1 MTKKNRYFLLAAT
14 AILVL
19 GVGGGLLAYLSYKR
33 AALPAGVPPEVRY
46 VPADAALVGYANVRG
61 VMNSELHRQLMPTI
75 EMGARKGRHMMNEF
89 AGIDLEKHVDHVV
102 GYVERGPSESG
113 QTNAGRGQPPRAL
126 MMVQGTFEQERIE
139 QFIRDHG
146 GAIEDYRGHHLSFHR
161 GGRDTDAGKDGFGV
175 GFVQPDLIAVG
186 HADLIRR
193 AIDAAENA
201 AGTQNLTTN
210 AELMKSIR
218 EAAGSTAWAVGYFDT
233 VSHGVKLPNEFTRRM
248 PPVRL
253 IAAKAEINGGVKG
266 TIQAEAA
273 DTAAAEQLR
282 DLVRGFLSLA
292 RLSMGAKPELD
303 STLKSI
309 QLSGTD
315 KTVRLTFAVTP
326 DAVRALAPRP
336 PQ

>member
-33 AALPAGVPPEVRY
+33 AALPPGVPLEVRY

-61 VMNSELHRQLMPTI
+61 VMSSELHRQLMPTI
-75 EMGARKGRHMMNEF
+75 EMGSRKGPHMMNEF
-89 AGIDLEKHVDHVV
+89 AGIDLEKQVDHVL
-102 GYVERGPSESG
+102 GYVERAATNGDAKDDGP
-113 QTNAGRGQPPRAL
+113 ARPPRAL
-126 MMVQGTFEQERIE
+126 MMVQGTFEQPRIE

-146 GAIEDYRGHHLSFHR
+146 GAIEEYRGHHLSLR
-161 GGRDTDAGKDGFGV
+161 SGSPDGKDGFGV
-175 GFVQPDLIAVG
+175 GFLQPDLIAVG
-186 HADLIRR
+186 HADLVRR
-193 AIDAAENA
+193 AIDAAENRGA
-201 AGTQNLTTN
+201 QNLTSN
-210 AELMKSIR
+210 AELMKSIN
-218 EAAGSTAWAVGYFDT
+218 EASGSTAWAVGYFDT

-253 IAAKAEINGGVKG
+253 IAAKADINGGLKG

-282 DLVRGFLSLA
+282 DLLRGFLSLA
-292 RLSMGAKPELD
+292 RLNMGAKPELD

-315 KTVRLTFAVTP
+315 KTVRLTFAVSP
-326 DAVRALAPRP
+326 DAMRALAPRP

>member
-1 MTKKNRYFLLAAT
+1 MTKKNRYFLVAAT

-19 GVGGGLLAYLSYKR
+19 GVGGGLLAYLAYKR
-33 AALPAGVPPEVRY
+33 AVLPAGVPPEVIY

-75 EMGARKGRHMMNEF
+75 EMGSRKGPHMMNEF
-89 AGIDLEKHVDHVV
+89 AGIDLEKQVDHVL
-102 GYVERGPSESG
+102 GYVERGPSNTTDSTDG
-113 QTNAGRGQPPRAL
+113 GRQRPPRAL
-126 MMVQGTFEQERIE
+126 MMVQGTFQQPRIE

-146 GAIEDYRGHHLSFHR
+146 GTIEEYRGHHLSLR
-161 GGRDTDAGKDGFGV
+161 QGGADRNDQQDAFGI
-175 GFVQPDLIAVG
+175 GFVRPDVIAVG
-186 HADLIRR
+186 HADLVRR

-201 AGTQNLTTN
+201 GAPNLTSN

-218 EAAGSTAWAVGYFDT
+218 DASGSTAWAVGYFDT
-233 VSHGVKLPNEFTRRM
+233 VSHGMKLPSEFARRV

-253 IAAKAEINGGVKG
+253 VAAKADINGGVKG

-292 RLSMGAKPELD
+292 RLNIGAKPELD

-326 DAVRALAPRP
+326 EAMRALAPRP